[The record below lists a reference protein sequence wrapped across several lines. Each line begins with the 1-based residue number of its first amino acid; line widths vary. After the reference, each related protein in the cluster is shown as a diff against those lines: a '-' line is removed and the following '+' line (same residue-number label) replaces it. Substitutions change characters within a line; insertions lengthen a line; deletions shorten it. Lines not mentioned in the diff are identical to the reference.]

1 MRHLLATLL
10 LILALPTWAAGK
22 LTIAAAA
29 DLKFAMDEIVAAFK
43 QAHPGATV
51 EVIYGSSGKFHA
63 QVRQGAPYD
72 LFFSADIAYPQMLA
86 KEGLAGSE
94 VRPYAFGRIVL
105 WSKSRD
111 AGRMKLADLADP
123 SIRKIAIAN
132 PRHAPYGKR
141 AEEALRAAGIWDRV
155 QPRLVMGENVAQA
168 AHYVQSGNADIGII
182 ALALA
187 LNKELAAMGNH
198 ALIDD
203 RLHAPLEQG
212 FIVTRRAAGNPL
224 AAQFAGF
231 ISSAAGRK
239 LMAAYGFVLPG
250 EGK

>member
-1 MRHLLATLL
+1 
-10 LILALPTWAAGK
+10 
-22 LTIAAAA
+22 
-29 DLKFAMDEIVAAFK
+29 
-43 QAHPGATV
+43 
-51 EVIYGSSGKFHA
+51 
-63 QVRQGAPYD
+63 
-72 LFFSADIAYPQMLA
+72 
-86 KEGLAGSE
+86 
-94 VRPYAFGRIVL
+94 
-105 WSKSRD
+105 
-111 AGRMKLADLADP
+111 
-123 SIRKIAIAN
+123 
-132 PRHAPYGKR
+132 
-141 AEEALRAAGIWDRV
+141 
-155 QPRLVMGENVAQA
+155 MGENVAQA